1 MANWCLT
8 DISDYTGICIKFL
21 LFHQNSFT
29 CSLSIFA
36 FHNSILLMV
45 QPRILASQTPSLV
58 PGTNSVSKIPLKIC
72 LESKPLLLYPLYLQL
87 CSGSWS
93 LVAPKVTSTLRVS
106 RTFDNLS
113 QTILMLKSICDFS
126 SRRKVKVLKEA

>member
-1 MANWCLT
+1 
-8 DISDYTGICIKFL
+8 
-21 LFHQNSFT
+21 
-29 CSLSIFA
+29 
-36 FHNSILLMV
+36 MV

-58 PGTNSVSKIPLKIC
+58 PGTNSVSKIPFKIC
-72 LESKPLLLYPLYLQL
+72 LEPKPLLLYPLYLQL

-93 LVAPKVTSTLRVS
+93 HVAPKATSTLRVS